1 METPK
6 MPSSK
11 HNSNHNFALNGGIVE
26 RMYEIASS
34 QTEKD
39 KLMKAAYRYFP
50 SPRAKHN
57 FIPSALIP
65 KFAREHKVTM
75 SYLICGHDP
84 GESGGVRITDWS
96 VQSFQQIVE
105 QLRPDEIQNVRNFLS
120 FFRAYSSDFDP
131 EVVKGKRRCMQFS
144 DIWLKRVKE
153 IFRLFPYRNL
163 ARKEPFIPKEVSEYY
178 KIPYDEF
185 YQRKSFQDECQ
196 ESLGFMKYSVSRLS
210 KMTEFN
216 NDQMIRVDP
225 LHIVAVSEVIGTT
238 PCLFFNWEP
247 VSLYSKDPLIDILIS
262 DFLCIPLD
270 LRVFI
275 VNILSVQPQQILQRK
290 GGSRF
295 A

>member
-6 MPSSK
+6 MPSSR
-11 HNSNHNFALNGGIVE
+11 HNSNHNFALNGSIVE

-34 QTEKD
+34 PAERD

-50 SPRAKHN
+50 SSYARHN

-65 KFAREHKVTM
+65 KFAKEHNVTM

-84 GESGGVRITDWS
+84 GEPDGIRITDWS
-96 VQSFQQIVE
+96 VHSFQQIVE
-105 QLRPDEIQNVRNFLS
+105 QLRPDEIQNVRNFIS
-120 FFRAYSSDFDP
+120 FFRAYPSDFDP
-131 EVVKGKRRCMQFS
+131 AEINGGRRRMQLS

-163 ARKEPFIPKEVSEYY
+163 ARKEPFIPKEISEYY

-185 YQRKSFQDECQ
+185 YQRNNFQDECQ
-196 ESLGFMKYSVSRLS
+196 EDLGFAKYSVSRLS
-210 KMTEFN
+210 RLTELRN
-216 NDQMIRVDP
+216 EQMIRVDP
-225 LHIVAVSEVIGTT
+225 LQIVAVSEAIGTT
-238 PCLFFNWEP
+238 PCLFFGWEP
-247 VSLYSKDPLIDILIS
+247 VGLYNKDPFIDILIA

-270 LRVFI
+270 TRVFI
-275 VNILSVQPQQILQRK
+275 VNTLSVRPQQILPRK
-290 GGSRF
+290 GGSCF